1 MEEQPDRRQ
10 ALVDLVDLRK
20 PIDQAIRSLSIYQWG
35 TAPEVVLGARQI
47 ILMLERFVARDVDAH
62 DLERWANAIEGR
74 DDVEYDPRCH
84 SDVANFLFE
93 ASTQEVNGTFTAD
106 RASEW
111 IRRFT

>member
-20 PIDQAIRSLSIYQWG
+20 PIDQAIRSLS
-35 TAPEVVLGARQI
+35 
-47 ILMLERFVARDVDAH
+47 MDAH